1 MDKLELQAKKGLLDK
16 MYFKDA
22 KQFNF
27 YVCGTYVD
35 KEGNKKF
42 TKWKKYLDA
51 VANID
56 VLNLEKNNW
65 KDLKYF
71 EGIDQRQIYPHEIVL
86 DLEDPNQ
93 LDPIVEI
100 LKQWNFSVW
109 KTGSRGFH
117 VHILFNRNMTTIEK
131 ENVVRLL
138 GADVQ
143 KCSEKNLIALENT
156 PHWKSGNKKTE
167 VKDE

>member
-100 LKQWNFSVW
+100 LKQWNFVLKFYKFLKKMVLTVILCGQS
-109 KTGSRGFH
+109 SLL
-117 VHILFNRNMTTIEK
+117 VHKYIIL
-131 ENVVRLL
+131 
-138 GADVQ
+138 
-143 KCSEKNLIALENT
+143 
-156 PHWKSGNKKTE
+156 KK
-167 VKDE
+167 KLK